1 MPIFVPFM
9 LNMGVTPVPAH
20 APLRT
25 ARSCGAQRT
34 VATMPRIRRAGSA
47 AQAVAAGCGSCA
59 RPTRRATARACGPI
73 VARALPTAV
82 VLGD

>member
-34 VATMPRIRRAGSA
+34 VATMPRRQRS
-47 AQAVAAGCGSCA
+47 AGCRGGLRVLCTADTKGHRTRVRSYRGA
-59 RPTRRATARACGPI
+59 STANGRRPW
-73 VARALPTAV
+73 
-82 VLGD
+82 